1 MDLRKILVGVLTVAI
16 VSPAWGGGEPLGSIT
31 SSQNATVR
39 DTKLMT
45 GSTLFNGDV
54 ISVGEHGASQIALSG
69 GAQAEILASS
79 LVRVTKVDNKIRIAV
94 DRGQASF
101 HNSGATNME
110 LMVADATVRSGDGG
124 ASSAVI
130 QSLSNTHAVIAAEKG
145 ALVFTTAH
153 DGKSYT
159 LREGEAAD
167 LSVAPEEQQGGGGPA
182 PAGKSAPRGV
192 NNKKAVIWTVVI
204 LSAGV
209 AIAAYLLVRREVQLS
224 PTQLGN
230 EISPTKLQ

>member
-1 MDLRKILVGVLTVAI
+1 MDLRKILVGVLSVAI

-79 LVRVTKVDNKIRIAV
+79 LVRIMKADNKIRIAV
-94 DRGQASF
+94 GGQASF
-101 HNSGATNME
+101 HTSGATNME
-110 LMVADATVRSGDGG
+110 LMVADATVRSGDNG

-167 LSVAPEEQQGGGGPA
+167 LSVAREEQQGGGPA